1 MHIIHEHIC
10 VCVCMSVLS
19 NIQVD
24 RRSPSQISSPAHHT
38 ALPREHVHTINVTHF
53 SQTCLFIYMTADLDY
68 VVSCHAC
75 AGVICTLPY
84 IRQTSLCQYLPHLFK
99 CCIIFH
105 DSDIPMNGCFRSFWI
120 FLHTRLQNT
129 PLYATL
135 WANSQ
140 VFTWVRWS
148 THIESFDCLC
158 HMPVLRIGYTLHA
171 TKNFPHPT
179 NTEYFELPKFLSV
192 WYQENSWLVIF
203 SSLNISQVCD
213 F

>member
-19 NIQVD
+19 NIQVG
-24 RRSPSQISSPAHHT
+24 RHSPSQISSPAHHT

-53 SQTCLFIYMTADLDY
+53 SQTCLFIYVTEDLDY
-68 VVSCHAC
+68 VVSCHAY

-105 DSDIPMNGCFRSFWI
+105 DSDIPMNGCFRNFWI

-148 THIESFDCLC
+148 IHWKFWLPLPHACPKNRVYTPRHQKFPPP
-158 HMPVLRIGYTLHA
+158 HQHRIFWTA
-171 TKNFPHPT
+171 
-179 NTEYFELPKFLSV
+179 
-192 WYQENSWLVIF
+192 QIF
-203 SSLNISQVCD
+203 ISLIPGK
-213 F
+213 